1 MFKSLIIYI
10 KIMVNM
16 KFVELS
22 IGIVTTLEKHLC
34 VQLMQKHL
42 AIACMRFLFVLLKV
56 VSQGFHFN
64 KMHKNVK
71 VICKP
76 QGYGTKE
83 FKDMLIMY
91 KRNLIFQKTCITNN
105 LSRMPLSGTKLS
117 LRLFLSSSLYLT
129 ISQSL
134 NLTLSL

>member
-1 MFKSLIIYI
+1 
-10 KIMVNM
+10 
-16 KFVELS
+16 
-22 IGIVTTLEKHLC
+22 
-34 VQLMQKHL
+34 MQKHL

-105 LSRMPLSGTKLS
+105 LSRMPLSGTKMS
-117 LRLFLSSSLYLT
+117 LRLFCIFPWESYRNGNFVPNRSEYFHM
-129 ISQSL
+129 QKK
-134 NLTLSL
+134 N

>member
-1 MFKSLIIYI
+1 
-10 KIMVNM
+10 
-16 KFVELS
+16 
-22 IGIVTTLEKHLC
+22 
-34 VQLMQKHL
+34 MQKHL

-56 VSQGFHFN
+56 VSQGFHFTN

-117 LRLFLSSSLYLT
+117 LRLFS
-129 ISQSL
+129 
-134 NLTLSL
+134 